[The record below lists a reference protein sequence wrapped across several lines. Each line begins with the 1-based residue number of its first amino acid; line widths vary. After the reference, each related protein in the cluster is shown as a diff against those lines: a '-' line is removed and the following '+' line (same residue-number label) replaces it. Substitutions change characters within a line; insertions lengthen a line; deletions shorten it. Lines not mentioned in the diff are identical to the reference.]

1 MSPLTAATDEELLLA
16 GDSAA
21 FGLFYD
27 RYARMLTAYFMRR
40 TSDPEVAADLT
51 AETFA
56 SAIDAQRR
64 YKPGGAP
71 AVSWLF
77 TIAHR
82 RLVDY
87 QRRGRVEE
95 RMRRALAL
103 EGPPLSEDD
112 VAQIRLLADDAVN
125 VLMTDLP
132 DEQREAIAAYVL
144 DDRGYSEIA
153 REQDSSEEAVRQ
165 RVSRGLGTM
174 RRRLGRRP

>member
-1 MSPLTAATDEELLLA
+1 MSPLTAATDEDLLLA

-21 FGLFYD
+21 FGIFYD

-56 SAIDAQRR
+56 SAIVAQRR
-64 YKPGGAP
+64 YKPGRAP

-87 QRRGRVEE
+87 QRRGAVEA
-95 RMRRALAL
+95 RMRRTLAL
-103 EGPPLSEDD
+103 ERPPLSQED
-112 VAQIRLLADDAVN
+112 VVEIRLLADEAVN
-125 VLMTDLP
+125 VLMADLP
-132 DEQREAIAAYVL
+132 DDQRTAVAAYVL
-144 DDRGYSEIA
+144 DDRGYPEIA
-153 REQDSSEEAVRQ
+153 VEQHSSEAAVRQ